1 MQVKVKGCVAHAT
14 QPFLF
19 LSPLQPIF
27 NYNSLH
33 NGSHTFLT
41 LIERGNNLYVAGF
54 EGETLT
60 VYNLNGA
67 VVLSQ
72 LVKSN
77 NETVALNA
85 GVYVVKVADK
95 DVKVVV
101 K

>member
-1 MQVKVKGCVAHAT
+1 MEIAK
-14 QPFLF
+14 
-19 LSPLQPIF
+19 
-27 NYNSLH
+27 
-33 NGSHTFLT
+33 
-41 LIERGNNLYVAGF
+41 GNNLYVAGV

-60 VYNLNGA
+60 VYILNGA

-95 DVKVVV
+95 AVKVVV